1 MAGDAGFDDLP
12 ELLALVAEGMGLAA
26 ALALVTQL
34 GGQRIYVEKTP
45 REQHRLARL
54 LGMDMARFLSKHY
67 GGEFIDVPS
76 ARSLTGEARARRIAV
91 AAALR
96 RGGKSSNALAAELGV
111 TRRWIIQL
119 RANLKQAGGA
129 PAEKGQGD
137 LFGSPE
143 GEALPPEK
151 SRRARP

>member
-12 ELLALVAEGMGLAA
+12 GLLALVAEGMGVAA
-26 ALALVTQL
+26 ALALVTRL
-34 GGQRIYVEKTP
+34 GGQRIYVEKSP
-45 REQHRLARL
+45 REGHRLARL
-54 LGMDMARFLSKHY
+54 LGMDLARFLSRHY

-76 ARSLTGEARARRIAV
+76 ARSLSGEVQARRSAV

-96 RGGKSSNALAAELGV
+96 HGGKSSNALAAELGV

-119 RANLKQAGGA
+119 RRNLKQAGGA
-129 PAEKGQGD
+129 ARERGQGD
-137 LFGSPE
+137 LFGGAE